1 MGVNAFGF
9 HFLRE
14 RKNINQQEKAI
25 AISLMRLGFTNTY
38 VKCTVSLTHM
48 LNARLCLAFAC
59 FKMSKLH
66 LHILLGG
73 GCQSSPLGV
82 EKKATTVPTYFS
94 VPRHLIR
101 NYLATKNNNTQKVPV

>member
-38 VKCTVSLTHM
+38 VECTVVFGFCM
-48 LNARLCLAFAC
+48 LQNVQTAF
-59 FKMSKLH
+59 
-66 LHILLGG
+66 
-73 GCQSSPLGV
+73 
-82 EKKATTVPTYFS
+82 TYIIGRGLPEFTS
-94 VPRHLIR
+94 WR
-101 NYLATKNNNTQKVPV
+101 